1 MKVHRWTAVYDRN
14 AWTIKNKGT
23 DTSPVRYWPAK
34 LGNVTWSDTPV
45 KPAKVEKVTVLF
57 ED

>member
-1 MKVHRWTAVYDRN
+1 MIEMRGL
-14 AWTIKNKGT
+14 IKNKGA

-34 LGNVTWSDTPV
+34 LGNVTRSDTPV
-45 KPAKVEKVTVLF
+45 KPAEVEKVTVLF